1 MPHPQV
7 IVLTVTYGKRW
18 NFLLQVITATMKD
31 PHVTKL
37 IIVDNGSKN
46 KEEIVQG
53 TKEYGERIVV
63 LRQERNL
70 GSAGGFALGLAYV
83 RTLEGDFV
91 FLLDDDNVPED
102 GAISTF
108 LDLYKLFPDEKV
120 VLVGNR
126 VGINM
131 TQNFFYDPP
140 TESDSS
146 EKRMFELFRF
156 SRFLKKVSSFF
167 DIGNKKQKII
177 PFTPVVPLVGFAYGG
192 SFIPLSI
199 VCRAPLP
206 DASLVLYGDDSEYSK
221 GISRLGYGIY
231 LCAEPRIHDVDV
243 TFISGGNVHQ
253 RVPNSFNK
261 KTPAFKVYFSIR
273 NMVRISIFYRH
284 WSNPLLFL
292 KIVIWTFVLCIRGF
306 LTSGYNHFYRQRVA
320 LIIRAVYGGYRLGA
334 RIPEEAMLP

>member
-120 VLVGNR
+120 VLSGNR
-126 VGINM
+126 LNIPGS
-131 TQNFFYDPP
+131 QEYFYHSPIRNVIANG
-140 TESDSS
+140 T
-146 EKRMFELFRF
+146 
-156 SRFLKKVSSFF
+156 FF
-167 DIGNKKQKII
+167 DILSFSKLKAFLRIFLSSGKKNATRGIFI
-177 PFTPVVPLVGFAYGG
+177 PIVPNEGFIYGG
-192 SFIPLSI
+192 LFMPISA
-199 VCRAPLP
+199 VRTAPLP
-206 DASLVLYGDDSEYSK
+206 DASLVLYGDDIEYSWGVIK
-221 GISRLGYGIY
+221 AGYTSY
-231 LCAEPRIHDVDV
+231 LCANPKIYDIDL
-243 TFISGGNVHQ
+243 TFGEGSHIFGIFDPETQ
-253 RVPNSFNK
+253 
-261 KTPAFKVYFSIR
+261 AFKVYYRIR
-273 NMVRISIFYRH
+273 NMVRISIRNTQQQK
-284 WSNPLLFL
+284 WILLLNIFIWICASCIL
-292 KIVIWTFVLCIRGF
+292 GFSKYGATQTFFSRVKLIVI
-306 LTSGYNHFYRQRVA
+306 
-320 LIIRAVYGGYRLGA
+320 AVYGGYIYRA
-334 RIPEEAMLP
+334 NIPEEAKLP